1 MADAGSEPAPDVIP
15 DAAQISETAEEAG
28 APVDVTP
35 TEVDAPAGSGV
46 SEEVTVAVED
56 EAPEGEGPEG
66 AASEEG
72 NDEGAGVDEE
82 DPEAKADVATDD
94 APPAVEEAPPPEE
107 EPEDDIDRPMSSM
120 TEQGAIEIEG
130 FDDDFEED
138 NFLGDEMRDQYEDEE
153 DGFDEVPEADQ
164 APDLEAMINEQADLR
179 QQLMEINQGLQRK
192 LYTLFSNRKTTELRD
207 AQGKLQA
214 EGQETRYQQALVQWA
229 EQQEEQERISTH
241 FETQTFDMKARL
253 EERMTRAEDIRKAF
267 RVFQLEV
274 ARSSENSRT
283 GNPIPEKIIQERM
296 HQELRKAAE
305 VERVRLKNITLRN
318 QMKKLESHLKAKEE
332 LAEGLH
338 LIDFEQLKIENQSLN
353 EKIEERNEELLKLR
367 KKTTTTVQVL
377 THLKEKLQF
386 VQKENEVLQAELEDL
401 DGDLAG
407 KRDQL
412 NKEKL
417 DRDMFRIENA
427 RIKAQSGIVT
437 NPNLLDD
444 MEIQK
449 ERRDV
454 LQERV
459 DGLKTRHTQI
469 MVQIDRMHGEL
480 EFQQSQEMGIS
491 GSMPSLTP
499 M

>member
-1 MADAGSEPAPDVIP
+1 MFQRNSLVFFPITIFFVY
-15 DAAQISETAEEAG
+15 
-28 APVDVTP
+28 
-35 TEVDAPAGSGV
+35 
-46 SEEVTVAVED
+46 
-56 EAPEGEGPEG
+56 PE
-66 AASEEG
+66 
-72 NDEGAGVDEE
+72 
-82 DPEAKADVATDD
+82 
-94 APPAVEEAPPPEE
+94 
-107 EPEDDIDRPMSSM
+107 
-120 TEQGAIEIEG
+120 
-130 FDDDFEED
+130 
-138 NFLGDEMRDQYEDEE
+138 L
-153 DGFDEVPEADQ
+153 
-164 APDLEAMINEQADLR
+164 
-179 QQLMEINQGLQRK
+179 
-192 LYTLFSNRKTTELRD
+192 
-207 AQGKLQA
+207 
-214 EGQETRYQQALVQWA
+214 
-229 EQQEEQERISTH
+229 
-241 FETQTFDMKARL
+241 
-253 EERMTRAEDIRKAF
+253 
-267 RVFQLEV
+267 
-274 ARSSENSRT
+274 
-283 GNPIPEKIIQERM
+283 
-296 HQELRKAAE
+296 
-305 VERVRLKNITLRN
+305 
-318 QMKKLESHLKAKEE
+318 
-332 LAEGLH
+332 
-338 LIDFEQLKIENQSLN
+338 
-353 EKIEERNEELLKLR
+353 
-367 KKTTTTVQVL
+367 QVL